1 MSKTRWFLNQNYQ
14 DFEQGTELFHDGEY
28 FYDQTRTLRIY
39 SESAAFGRM
48 VKATNADETPISRI
62 ITVIDNGKTV
72 QCTRTGLDDFD
83 AINLLMATAYTLLKE
98 QPFSEALKH
107 AHAIAIANQFYTWSS
122 DTQATPLQ

>member
-14 DFEQGTELFHDGEY
+14 DFEQGTELFRDGEY

-48 VKATNADETPISRI
+48 VKATNADETPIARI

-72 QCTRTGLDDFD
+72 QCTRSGLDDFD

-98 QPFSEALKH
+98 QPFSNEIKQAH
-107 AHAIAIANQFYTWSS
+107 AHAIANQFNN
-122 DTQATPLQ
+122 